1 MKKVLFILLS
11 AFTLIS
17 CKKDKDETAC
27 TSTAASIAGA
37 YKITAVTY
45 KASATSAEMDYFT
58 LVFPDACERD
68 DVLSLNINGTYMLT
82 DAGIVCSPPNTDN
95 GNWSI
100 SGNTMTIDGD
110 PSSIES
116 YNCQTLILIQTGVQ
130 VAGDR
135 YKITLTRQ

>member
-1 MKKVLFILLS
+1 MKKVFFILLS
-11 AFTLIS
+11 VFTLVS
-17 CKKDKDETAC
+17 CKKDKGETAC
-27 TSTAASIAGA
+27 MATAASIAGS
-37 YKITAVTY
+37 YRITAITY
-45 KASATSAEMDYFT
+45 KASATSAEMNYYN

-68 DVLSLNINGTYMLT
+68 DILSLNINGTYIMI

-100 SGNTMTIDGD
+100 SGNTLIIDGD
-110 PSSIES
+110 PSTIES

-130 VAGDR
+130 VAGDK